1 MVTSKLIL
9 TSKTKIILFCFSL
22 VFVVSSCRV
31 TLVPSYDEEVAA
43 QIEDTA
49 KQINTFYLQ
58 MLENQNERDYENYV
72 NEYISIQVELNS
84 LYNKNKVKSLN
95 KNSTRICEITL
106 QLWKKYKEEHK
117 NDETLS
123 DGIIKLNRK
132 TFEDLLYAM
141 QVAEK
146 GKEIKNNP
154 AN

>member
-22 VFVVSSCRV
+22 VLVLSSCRV

-49 KQINTFYLQ
+49 KQIDTFYLQ
-58 MLENQNERDYENYV
+58 MLENEREYDNYV

-95 KNSTRICEITL
+95 KNSTIMCEITL
-106 QLWKKYKEEHK
+106 PLLK
-117 NDETLS
+117 N
-123 DGIIKLNRK
+123 
-132 TFEDLLYAM
+132 
-141 QVAEK
+141 
-146 GKEIKNNP
+146 
-154 AN
+154 

>member
-1 MVTSKLIL
+1 MVTPKLFL
-9 TSKTKIILFCFSL
+9 NGKSKIILLCFSL
-22 VFVVSSCRV
+22 IFVLSSCRI

-43 QIEDTA
+43 QIEATA
-49 KQINTFYLQ
+49 KQIDTFYLQ
-58 MLENQNERDYENYV
+58 MLENENERNYEHYA

-123 DGIIKLNRK
+123 DGIIRLNRK
-132 TFEDLLYAM
+132 TIEDLMFAM
-141 QVAEK
+141 QVASK
-146 GKEIKNNP
+146 ATEIISNP
-154 AN
+154 TN